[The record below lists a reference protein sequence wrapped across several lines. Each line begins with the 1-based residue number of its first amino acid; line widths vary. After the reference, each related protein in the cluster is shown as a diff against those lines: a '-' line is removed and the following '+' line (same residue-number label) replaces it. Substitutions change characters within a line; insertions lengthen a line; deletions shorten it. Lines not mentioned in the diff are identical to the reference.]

1 VKCSIKWKSITRP
14 LYGITSATRLVKGRF
29 VYVCC
34 YSPDGQMLAI
44 VLNQKLAKNTRLLF
58 CSTLHSTS
66 CIVDMKCCGGSDLSS
81 GRCVTWP
88 PVDPQGRNEKSS
100 LVLTERHAAVPCG
113 GTAWVA
119 DCHPGGTS
127 LPRPPFRCSTAGWPS
142 VMQATSKGHRLD
154 LPQVDSY
161 YLAVRLSSNF
171 AG

>member
-1 VKCSIKWKSITRP
+1 MKCSIKWKSITRP

-29 VYVCC
+29 VYVCR

-127 LPRPPFRCSTAGWPS
+127 LPRRPFRCSTAG
-142 VMQATSKGHRLD
+142 
-154 LPQVDSY
+154 
-161 YLAVRLSSNF
+161 
-171 AG
+171 